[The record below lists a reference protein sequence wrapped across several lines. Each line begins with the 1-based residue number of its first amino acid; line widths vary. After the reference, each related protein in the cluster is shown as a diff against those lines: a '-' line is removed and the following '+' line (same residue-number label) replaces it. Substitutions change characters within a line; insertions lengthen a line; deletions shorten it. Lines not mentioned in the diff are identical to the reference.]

1 MFYPRFGF
9 GFGLKDYMTG
19 LEVSSEEVIESSS
32 VGNLCEGTFV
42 NSVYF
47 RKRMYRDNFC
57 PNSFTELQ

>member
-47 RKRMYRDNFC
+47 RK
-57 PNSFTELQ
+57 